1 MESCHSNNNNNKKKQ
16 FGNSYVTDD
25 VITLDATW
33 EDILWEKNVKVIKL
47 FKKNASKDSGSSF
60 LS

>member
-1 MESCHSNNNNNKKKQ
+1 MESCHSNNNNNNKKQ

-33 EDILWEKNVKVIKL
+33 EDILWQKMSKL
-47 FKKNASKDSGSSF
+47 
-60 LS
+60 